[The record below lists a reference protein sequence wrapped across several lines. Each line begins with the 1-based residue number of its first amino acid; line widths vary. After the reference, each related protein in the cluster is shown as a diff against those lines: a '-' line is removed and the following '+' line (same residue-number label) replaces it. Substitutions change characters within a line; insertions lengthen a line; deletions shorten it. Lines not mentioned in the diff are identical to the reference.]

1 MNASQFSNE
10 FAEGFAALDKYNLA
24 RLADLYDAQI
34 HFTDPLHDVHGLDA
48 LRSYCENLYSNVSDL
63 QFEFQQ
69 CSGIDEDQALLRW
82 NMRYSHPRLAG
93 GKTICVPGCTLIQFR
108 DGKVYRHIDYYDAG
122 ALLYEHLPVLGRII
136 AWLKRRLA

>member
-1 MNASQFSNE
+1 MNASQFANE
-10 FAEGFAALDKYNLA
+10 FAEGFAALDKHNLA

-63 QFEFQQ
+63 QFEFLQ

-82 NMRYSHPRLAG
+82 NMRYSHPRQNNLRPWLHSNS
-93 GKTICVPGCTLIQFR
+93 VPRRQSIST
-108 DGKVYRHIDYYDAG
+108 YR
-122 ALLYEHLPVLGRII
+122 LL
-136 AWLKRRLA
+136 